1 MIKTNEEAE
10 VCAIRKFI
18 NTLYFEGIVLSR
30 FDKELNTY
38 LPVSRSTA
46 ELYQEY
52 MAVKEDENGNYY

>member
-52 MAVKEDENGNYY
+52 ISGK